1 MAIQEERHSYLISP
15 YGRRARCGYYRGG
28 RLPTSWIVTG
38 RGSYGTDKGGL
49 TKIFNDLG
57 AGGQVKGPLT
67 AQPGGSEVG
76 WLMDKFGIN
85 WMVSIDKA

>member
-1 MAIQEERHSYLISP
+1 MAGNGTL
-15 YGRRARCGYYRGG
+15 
-28 RLPTSWIVTG
+28 
-38 RGSYGTDKGGL
+38 GSATTTEVAPVPAPLVVGWAKGAVEWTTADGVY
-49 TKIFNDLG
+49 TQG